1 MVIKQGRSGV
11 DLKDHFFLCFCS
23 LHKIKTQIAGGF
35 LVLTAAAGGLLQN
48 LSVPL
53 VLLLFC
59 IEYSAPLVLLGQAV
73 LVFCQCDRLS
83 SSLTMPGTILCL
95 PALWDSPLLNL
106 GDWDCQQ

>member
-53 VLLLFC
+53 VLL
-59 IEYSAPLVLLGQAV
+59 
-73 LVFCQCDRLS
+73 
-83 SSLTMPGTILCL
+83 
-95 PALWDSPLLNL
+95 
-106 GDWDCQQ
+106 